1 MMAMLNQDR
10 WIVMTLAVV
19 GLLTGSAWA
28 QAIDEE
34 GEALEAALL
43 ERASHVVGPTDF
55 ANSCIECHASEVE
68 AWRQTQHFA
77 TNAEMHRTE
86 EAREIIRGLGGR
98 SIKRDAMCLQCH
110 YTAVENNG
118 RLRAMWGISCE
129 SCHGQAEEWG
139 PTHAL
144 VGGEEG
150 AQQMTP
156 GESDE
161 LETDEQR
168 AARLAKSAEQN
179 MIHTGMIYDIATN
192 CFGCHTVPDEK
203 LVNEGGHQ
211 AGSDFDL
218 VAWSQGEVRHNFLSS
233 PDGDTNQPA
242 SDERK
247 RVLYVV
253 GVMVDLEFTLRNI
266 EKSTED
272 GPFREA
278 MRERAASLQ
287 QRIDA
292 LLDAASISELAE
304 VQAALPE
311 TLDASTVDAELV
323 ETVSTSARAFAENHD
338 GSELA
343 AIDDQVPGEDDYV
356 GTPHTP

>member
-1 MMAMLNQDR
+1 MLKYDRLPLMALLMVGML
-10 WIVMTLAVV
+10 TA
-19 GLLTGSAWA
+19 GAWG

-43 ERASHVVGPTDF
+43 QRASKVVGPTDF
-55 ANSCIECHASEVE
+55 ANSCVECHAVEVE
-68 AWRQTQHFA
+68 AWRNTQHFA

-86 EAREIIRGLGGR
+86 EAREIIRALGGR
-98 SIKRDAMCLQCH
+98 SIKRDAMCMQCH
-110 YTAVENNG
+110 YTTVEDGG

-129 SCHGQAEEWG
+129 SCHGQAEDWG
-139 PTHAL
+139 PVHAL

-156 GESDE
+156 GESAE
-161 LETDEQR
+161 LETPEQR
-168 AARLAKSAEQN
+168 EARLAKSAELG
-179 MIHTGMIYDIATN
+179 MIHSGMIYEIATN

-218 VAWSQGEVRHNFLSS
+218 VAWSQGEVRHTFLSS
-233 PDGDTNQPA
+233 PDNQTNEPPT
-242 SDERK
+242 DERK

-253 GVMVDLEFTLRNI
+253 GVMVDMEFTLRNL
-266 EKSTED
+266 EKSTEE

-278 MRERAASLQ
+278 MRERASGLQ
-287 QRIDA
+287 ARIDA
-292 LLDAASISELAE
+292 LLDAQAIDE
-304 VQAALPE
+304 VAAVKAALPE
-311 TLDASTVDAELV
+311 QFDESTTVDDDLV
-323 ETVSTSARAFAENHD
+323 ETVATSARAFAENND

-343 AIDDQVPGEDDYV
+343 AIDGLIPGEDEYK
-356 GTPHTP
+356 GSPHTP